1 VRPEPKLSPP
11 PVARAEREGWV
22 EETYELELLTP
33 LLGGG
38 AEPQVND
45 LEFPVRGGSI
55 RGQLRFWW
63 RATRGGKF
71 TNRNEMQ
78 AAEKA
83 LWGST
88 TEPSHVQIDVKVLQK
103 GRLSQDI
110 RPFKD
115 DIVPSYAAFPLT
127 GDRDAPPRQVLF
139 DVTFKLRIRYPE
151 KERADVVATLWA
163 WSTFGGLGGRS
174 RRGFGA
180 VGLKG
185 QVPANPAALEAAI
198 REGLAKHVVPG
209 LPPRGVPSL
218 HGARFRVGVAG
229 GNPVDSWKKA
239 IARYKTFRQ
248 ARRPGQEP
256 KRPGRSYWP
265 EPDAIRRLVR
275 QRQARHQDLEPRVDR
290 FPRAVFGLP
299 IIFHF
304 QNAKDTS
311 PNARDPRDQTLK
323 GPDTERLASPL
334 LIRPLRCGQTA
345 LSVAVVLT
353 NSFHTEEGLVP
364 GGLVLQSGGRGPV
377 VRHAISPQ
385 EAVALQKD
393 ALKKLT
399 PDILGSFLEHFAK

>member
-1 VRPEPKLSPP
+1 MRREPKLAPP

-63 RATRGGKF
+63 RATRGGQFK
-71 TNRNEMQ
+71 NRDELQ
-78 AAEKA
+78 KAENA

-88 TEPSHVQIDVKVLQK
+88 TEPSRVQVDVKVTYK
-103 GRLSQDI
+103 GKPSEDI
-110 RPFKD
+110 KAFSD
-115 DIVPSYAAFPLT
+115 TVVPSYAAFPLT

-139 DVTFKLRIRYPE
+139 DVSFKLRVRYPE
-151 KERADVVATLWA
+151 KARADVAATLWA

-185 QVPANPAALEAAI
+185 QPPGNLAALEASI
-198 REGLAKHVVPG
+198 QEGLSKHVVPG

-218 HGARFRVGVAG
+218 QGARFRVGVAG
-229 GNPVDSWKKA
+229 ANPVDSWKKA
-239 IARYKTFRQ
+239 ILRYKTFRQ
-248 ARRPGQEP
+248 ARRPGQQP
-256 KRPGRSYWP
+256 NRPGRSYWP

-275 QRQARHQDLEPRVDR
+275 QRQSLHQDLEPKVDR

-304 QNAKDTS
+304 QNPRDLP

-323 GPDTERLASPL
+323 GPDVERLASPL

-353 NSFHTEEGLVP
+353 NSFHTDDGLVP
-364 GGLVLQSGGRGPV
+364 GGLVLQSGGRGSA
-377 VRHAISPQ
+377 VRHGISAQ
-385 EAVALQKD
+385 EATALQKD
-393 ALKKLT
+393 ALTKLT